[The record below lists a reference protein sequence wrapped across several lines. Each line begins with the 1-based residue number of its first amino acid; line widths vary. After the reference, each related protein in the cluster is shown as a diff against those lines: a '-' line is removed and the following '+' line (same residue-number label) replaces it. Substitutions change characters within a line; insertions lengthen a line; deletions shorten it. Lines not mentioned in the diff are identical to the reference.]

1 MTTKSGR
8 HRDAVAVSHENN
20 APETDISG
28 VRAFSATSP
37 RWGRGKSQLTR
48 VVSGVGLV
56 VSFVT
61 AAACA
66 TVAPP
71 QELRNARTAYD
82 RASHDTT
89 ARVNPADLHDAK
101 QTLDKTERAFEEEGD
116 DQNTRDIAYTAERQ
130 VQIAEARART
140 AQNMS
145 RKQQV
150 VAKMGADQAA
160 AVQSTSAALGR
171 ANQQLASQGQQLANE
186 QQRRQEAEKRAAQAA
201 SDLARV
207 ASVKQE
213 TRGMVITLSG
223 SVLFASGKSELLPA
237 AQARL
242 SAVAQALSN
251 QDPDSKLVVEGH
263 TDSQGS
269 ASSNQILSQ
278 MRAEAV
284 RMYLVS
290 HGIADDRVTSMGV
303 GPTRP
308 IADNASAEGRAN
320 NRRVEIIVQPAQG

>member
-1 MTTKSGR
+1 MTTKS
-8 HRDAVAVSHENN
+8 A
-20 APETDISG
+20 
-28 VRAFSATSP
+28 
-37 RWGRGKSQLTR
+37 LC
-48 VVSGVGLV
+48 LV
-56 VSFVT
+56 LSFIG

-66 TVAPP
+66 TAAPP
-71 QELRNARTAYD
+71 QELRNARSAYD

-89 ARVNPADLHDAK
+89 AQVNPADLHAAK
-101 QTLDKTERAFEEEGD
+101 QTLNKAERAFEEDGD
-116 DQNTRDIAYTAERQ
+116 DQNTRDVAYTAERQ
-130 VQIAEARART
+130 VLIAEARART

-145 RKQQV
+145 KRQQITS
-150 VAKMGADQAA
+150 KMNADQAS

-171 ANQQLASQGQQLANE
+171 ANQQLASQGQQLDSE
-186 QQRRQEAEKRAAQAA
+186 RQRRQDAERRATQAA
-201 SDLARV
+201 ADLARV

-242 SAVAQALSN
+242 SAVAQSLAN

-269 ASSNQILSQ
+269 ASSNQVLSQ

-290 HGIADDRVTSMGV
+290 HGIADDRVTSTGV

-308 IADNASAEGRAN
+308 IADNGSAEGRAN
-320 NRRVEIIVQPAQG
+320 NRRVEIIVQPAEG